1 MVFQIPI
8 GNAFPLDKS
17 GRPDFSAALERQK
30 GYFQS
35 GATLAPARRIEAL
48 KALYTAIERAETDI
62 FEALEAD
69 LGKGEFESYMCE
81 VGLTLSEISYLVKHT
96 KKICAGQAG
105 ENAAFP
111 IRREKLRAQVALWDR
126 AGDEPLELSL
136 SFDDG
141 ASGRRA
147 RRGKYRD
154 FEAVGVF
161 AQRLPRDS
169 GAYRAHLSR
178 RVRHRRHGRARGER
192 QTAGNEIR

>member
-69 LGKGEFESYMCE
+69 LGKGNS
-81 VGLTLSEISYLVKHT
+81 KA
-96 KKICAGQAG
+96 ICA
-105 ENAAFP
+105 
-111 IRREKLRAQVALWDR
+111 RWD
-126 AGDEPLELSL
+126 
-136 SFDDG
+136 
-141 ASGRRA
+141 
-147 RRGKYRD
+147 
-154 FEAVGVF
+154 
-161 AQRLPRDS
+161 
-169 GAYRAHLSR
+169 
-178 RVRHRRHGRARGER
+178 
-192 QTAGNEIR
+192 